1 MYIDVSYSAQPA
13 LRHTDQVQQ
22 YCDGVKRIIDVV
34 IVLGL
39 GPIWGPLVAFL
50 WGLVRLHGD
59 TGFFAHTRL
68 GRDGVPFQCWKICT
82 MGRMQT
88 GNWTSIY
95 KQTPRPP
102 KNGACNANS
111 AMTGGSQGWIGCCVD
126 YHWMSCH
133 NCGMCCA

>member
-59 TGFFAHTRL
+59 TGFLHIPDLAATVYHFNAGKYAPWAGCRPAIGPLSTNRRHGHQRMAHVT
-68 GRDGVPFQCWKICT
+68 
-82 MGRMQT
+82 QT
-88 GNWTSIY
+88 
-95 KQTPRPP
+95 QP
-102 KNGACNANS
+102 
-111 AMTGGSQGWIGCCVD
+111 
-126 YHWMSCH
+126 
-133 NCGMCCA
+133 